1 MLVMTGGRGRTEAAC
16 RNLLRAGGFEL
27 TQVVSMPPE
36 FCVIEGYVLNRTSNL
51 DSQMALP
58 TMTYHQ
64 FPKFKEK

>member
-1 MLVMTGGRGRTEAAC
+1 MLVTTGGREHTEAAY